1 MITVLLCVYNG
12 EKWLREC
19 IESVLNQTYKNFEF
33 LIINDGS
40 FDNSLKIIKE
50 FALLDKRIKY
60 ITHENIGLTKSL
72 NIGLN
77 ASRGDWIARIDCDDI
92 ALPKRLELQLS
103 YILKENISAVG
114 CQSILINNDESKKKK
129 YFVPTKS
136 DKIYSNLIMQKSFF
150 SHSSVLF
157 NKEVVLSI
165 GGYREFF
172 NNSQDYDLW
181 LRLSEIGKL
190 GCLKYFGIYIRDH
203 KNRISIKDKGIEQ
216 RTYAHCA
223 NISHIIRIK
232 YGNKYD
238 PLNQISNNESTYFFD
253 FVYKNLK
260 KTNTLFFYKKL
271 YDFKDK
277 LKGSNLIVKLIFIP
291 RYFNNFDL
299 ILKLIIWIS
308 FGDFI
313 SKKIAKKWLKYN

>member
-103 YILKENISAVG
+103 YILKENISVVG
-114 CQSILINNDESKKKK
+114 CQSILINND
-129 YFVPTKS
+129 
-136 DKIYSNLIMQKSFF
+136 DIY
-150 SHSSVLF
+150 
-157 NKEVVLSI
+157 
-165 GGYREFF
+165 
-172 NNSQDYDLW
+172 DYIDND
-181 LRLSEIGKL
+181 I
-190 GCLKYFGIYIRDH
+190 
-203 KNRISIKDKGIEQ
+203 
-216 RTYAHCA
+216 
-223 NISHIIRIK
+223 
-232 YGNKYD
+232 
-238 PLNQISNNESTYFFD
+238 
-253 FVYKNLK
+253 
-260 KTNTLFFYKKL
+260 
-271 YDFKDK
+271 
-277 LKGSNLIVKLIFIP
+277 
-291 RYFNNFDL
+291 
-299 ILKLIIWIS
+299 
-308 FGDFI
+308 
-313 SKKIAKKWLKYN
+313 